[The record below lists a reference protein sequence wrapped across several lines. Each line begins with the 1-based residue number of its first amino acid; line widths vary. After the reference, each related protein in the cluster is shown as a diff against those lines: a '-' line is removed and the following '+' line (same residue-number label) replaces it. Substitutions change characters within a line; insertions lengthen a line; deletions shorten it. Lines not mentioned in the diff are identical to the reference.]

1 MYSCFGWCR
10 TIFRA
15 CLQMINLH
23 EMVLLKVKQDYA
35 DGKLEN
41 QVQNIVHNLNL
52 DETNDIDEILYMIA
66 EQRIDETR

>member
-1 MYSCFGWCR
+1 
-10 TIFRA
+10 
-15 CLQMINLH
+15 MINLH
-23 EMVLLKVKQDYA
+23 EMVLHQVKQDYA

-52 DETNDIDEILYMIA
+52 DETNDIDEILCMIA

>member
-1 MYSCFGWCR
+1 M
-10 TIFRA
+10 
-15 CLQMINLH
+15 LQGNVEMINLH

>member
-1 MYSCFGWCR
+1 
-10 TIFRA
+10 
-15 CLQMINLH
+15 MINLH

-41 QVQNIVHNLNL
+41 HVQNIVHNLNL